1 VLTRKTEQS
10 IPESEAVDALPPVDA
25 AKALVLAQVAAAK
38 SVLLCADVLA
48 KAADTMAGALSGGG
62 NIYYAAAGS
71 SGLMAAA
78 DAMELKGTF
87 GISPDRVRIL
97 MAGGV
102 PTTADMAGDVEDAVD
117 SLENDLAGIGPGD
130 CLVTVAASGS
140 TPFTVTAARIARRAR
155 ATVIGIANVAD
166 APLFEFSHHAIH
178 LDTPPE
184 MVSGSTR
191 LGAGTAQKI
200 ALNTLSTLMG
210 VKLGHVYKGMMVN
223 VLADNAKLRARANA
237 IVRKVAGVDEKAAA
251 EALSQS
257 GGDVKAACLLAK
269 GAPGLGAAQ
278 AALEITEGRIGPAMT
293 RLGLE

>member
-1 VLTRKTEQS
+1 MLTRKTEQS
-10 IPESEAVDALPPVDA
+10 MPESEALEALAPAEA
-25 AKALVLAQVAAAK
+25 AKALVRAQVRAAD
-38 SVLLCADVLA
+38 SVLRCADVLA
-48 KAADTMAGALSGGG
+48 EAAETMARALSGGG
-62 NIYYAAAGS
+62 RLYYAAAGS

-102 PTTADMAGDVEDAVD
+102 PSTSDMPGDVEDAVD
-117 SLENDLAGIGPGD
+117 GLEDALAGIAPPD
-130 CLVTVAASGS
+130 CLIAVAASGS
-140 TPFTVTAARIARRAR
+140 TPFTVTAAQIARRAGV
-155 ATVIGIANVAD
+155 TVIGIANNAD
-166 APLFEFSHHAIH
+166 APLFDLSDHMIH

-210 VKLGHVYKGMMVN
+210 VKLGHVYNGMMVN
-223 VLADNAKLRARANA
+223 VLADNAKLRARANS
-237 IVRKVAGVDEKAAA
+237 IVRRVAGVDEKAAA
-251 EALSQS
+251 KALSLS
-257 GGDVKAACLLAK
+257 GDDVKVACLLAK
-269 GAPGLGAAQ
+269 GAPGLEAAR
-278 AALEITEGRIGPAMT
+278 AALEVTDGRIGPAMT

>member
-1 VLTRKTEQS
+1 MLTRKTEQS
-10 IPESEAVDALPPVDA
+10 MPESEAVDALAPVDA
-25 AKALVLAQVAAAK
+25 AKALVLAQVAAAN
-38 SVLLCADVLA
+38 SVLHCADILA
-48 KAADTMAGALSGGG
+48 EAANSMADALSGGG
-62 NIYYAAAGS
+62 RLYYAAAGS

-117 SLENDLAGIGPGD
+117 GLEGDLAGIGPGD
-130 CLVTVAASGS
+130 CLVAVAASGS
-140 TPFTVTAARIARRAR
+140 TPFTVTAARIARRAG
-155 ATVIGIANVAD
+155 ATVIGIANNAD
-166 APLFEFSHHAIH
+166 APLFDLSDHVIH

-223 VLADNAKLRARANA
+223 VLADNAKLRARANG
-237 IVRKVAGVDEKAAA
+237 IVRRVAGVDEDAAA
-251 EALSQS
+251 RALSTS
-257 GGDVKAACLLAK
+257 AGDVKAACLLAK
-269 GAPGLGAAQ
+269 GAPGLEVAL
-278 AALEITEGRIGPAMT
+278 AALEAAEGRIGPAMS
-293 RLGLE
+293 RLELD